1 MSTILP
7 LFFLNTVYFINAI
20 NDRKT
25 PPNNPA
31 KIPTL
36 NILFLKGILQAFRG
50 YPEKN
55 SKQSSRWGRIETLQE
70 KINSPNQTTKNP
82 FFLLL
87 LEIVSTINSINN
99 RLLSSFCFLAKKQ
112 SILRGLPIGW
122 NYKWNFVG
130 I

>member
-1 MSTILP
+1 MIERP
-7 LFFLNTVYFINAI
+7 
-20 NDRKT
+20 

-36 NILFLKGILQAFRG
+36 NILFLKVILQAFRG

-70 KINSPNQTTKNP
+70 KRNSPNQTTKNP

-87 LEIVSTINSINN
+87 LETVSTINSINN
-99 RLLSSFCFLAKKQ
+99 RLLSAFL
-112 SILRGLPIGW
+112 LRSKA
-122 NYKWNFVG
+122 Y
-130 I
+130 